1 MDDVGRKI
9 ISQLMIDGRATF
21 EALGKAVGY
30 TSMGAKKRV
39 DRLLESGAIKVSAQ
53 LNLEH
58 FDLRAALVLIET
70 DGPETVQR
78 LLRRFE
84 YCPRVIHIFTTI
96 GGYNVIALVAAEN
109 QKTLE
114 SISMEKCSIRSERGI
129 RRSEFYPIGGTYY
142 SPFLPLREDLTNKG
156 LSSPPCNVECRTCE
170 RYKSEECVGCPA
182 TEDYRGP
189 L

>member
-1 MDDVGRKI
+1 MDDVSRKI
-9 ISQLMIDGRATF
+9 ISQLMIDGRTTF
-21 EALGKAVGY
+21 EALGKEIGY

-39 DRLLESGAIKVSAQ
+39 DKLLESGAIKVSAQ

-58 FDLRAALVLIET
+58 FDLCAALVLIET

-96 GGYNVIALVAAEN
+96 GGYNVIALVAAES

-114 SISMEKCSIRSERGI
+114 SISMEKCSIRNEKGI

-142 SPFLPLREDLTNKG
+142 SPFLPLRENLTNRG

-170 RYKSEECVGCPA
+170 KYKSEECVGCPA

>member
-1 MDDVGRKI
+1 MDEVGRKI
-9 ISQLMIDGRATF
+9 ISQLVIDGRTTF
-21 EALGKAVGY
+21 EALGKEIGY

-39 DRLLESGAIKVSAQ
+39 DKLLESGAIKVSAH

-58 FDLRAALVLIET
+58 FDLCAALVLIET

-84 YCPRVIHIFTTI
+84 YCPRIIHIFTTI

-114 SISMEKCSIRSERGI
+114 SISMEKCSIRNDEGI
-129 RRSEFYPIGGTYY
+129 RRSEFYPIGETYY
-142 SPFLPLREDLTNKG
+142 SPFLPLRENLTNRG

-170 RYKSEECVGCPA
+170 RYKAEECVGCPA
-182 TEDYRGP
+182 TADYRGP